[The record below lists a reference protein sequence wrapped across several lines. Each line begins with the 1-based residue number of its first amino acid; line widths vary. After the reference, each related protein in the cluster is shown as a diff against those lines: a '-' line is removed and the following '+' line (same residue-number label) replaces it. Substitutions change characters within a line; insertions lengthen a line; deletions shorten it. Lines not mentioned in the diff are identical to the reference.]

1 MLNLSIVLEVEMV
14 THILDVKYWPIFCNG
29 IPLLEYENIDG
40 TFYIVNGNVI
50 ACRENILSIISIC

>member
-1 MLNLSIVLEVEMV
+1 MLNLSIVLEAEMV

-40 TFYIVNGNVI
+40 TSLY
-50 ACRENILSIISIC
+50 C